1 MLRWLP
7 LMIVVGCSSA
17 PMLAPRTDL
26 VSAERPQPRRERPRR
41 VSVEASVRVDGRR
54 ADVAAVLTFQNP
66 DDAQAEA
73 VVTLALPAGAD
84 RRRRGG
90 GRGRRAPGP
99 AASPQEALRAAGT
112 LERTRDD
119 ELRLRVFPVPAG
131 RRLARLRYHHRL
143 PLDGLGYSRF
153 DLAPPRG
160 LAVDGV
166 SVAVEGRVEKRADG
180 GRCGCACR

>member
-26 VSAERPQPRRERPRR
+26 VSAERPQPRRERPRPR

-73 VVTLALPAGAD
+73 VVTLALPAGAIVD
-84 RRRRGG
+84 GVEVDEGGELPARRPARRRRC
-90 GRGRRAPGP
+90 GRPAPWSAP
-99 AASPQEALRAAGT
+99 ATTS
-112 LERTRDD
+112 
-119 ELRLRVFPVPAG
+119 
-131 RRLARLRYHHRL
+131 
-143 PLDGLGYSRF
+143 
-153 DLAPPRG
+153 
-160 LAVDGV
+160 
-166 SVAVEGRVEKRADG
+166 
-180 GRCGCACR
+180 